1 MDFYLGT
8 VMVILEVTSLKE
20 KKTVRRLPERSG
32 LYKQASLK
40 GAGSKFG
47 EE

>member
-20 KKTVRRLPERSG
+20 KRPSG
-32 LYKQASLK
+32 GYRNGLVCTNEASLK
-40 GAGSKFG
+40 GDGSKFG

>member
-32 LYKQASLK
+32 LYKRGFPQRGRLK
-40 GAGSKFG
+40 IW
-47 EE
+47 